1 MTALEVWVC
10 REEDLRDGAV
20 RTARLGLDADGL
32 PVLALLLRDES
43 GEIVAYRNLCRHL
56 PVPLD
61 GGTGELLSEDG
72 AHLICGTHGAT
83 YRLHDGYC
91 VDGPC
96 EGMTLQ
102 PLYVREDR
110 GDLYVSDAPDSR

>member
-1 MTALEVWVC
+1 MEVWVC
-10 REEDLRDGAV
+10 REEDLRDGTV

-43 GEIVAYRNLCRHL
+43 GDIVAYRNLCRHL

-72 AHLICGTHGAT
+72 AYLICGTHGAT

>member
-1 MTALEVWVC
+1 
-10 REEDLRDGAV
+10 
-20 RTARLGLDADGL
+20 
-32 PVLALLLRDES
+32 
-43 GEIVAYRNLCRHL
+43 
-56 PVPLD
+56 
-61 GGTGELLSEDG
+61 
-72 AHLICGTHGAT
+72 
-83 YRLHDGYC
+83 LHDGYC